1 MSSSSSEDEVNL
13 TRWLNKPKTQFES
26 ALSSDE
32 NIFSDEE
39 AEALPDNGNSTS
51 EEGDSDDSSD
61 GEPENKK
68 IKASNETS
76 SRTIC
81 LSNAEKAKREVDRI
95 IAQHKANLKG
105 IVEKEKQR
113 NEEFINV
120 MHYLKNGGTSIADN
134 ETQHPPVIKGGINLS
149 QVPADENPSLFGR
162 KLAVLMFG
170 DKADCEL
177 RYKMIGKKSVRSGSR
192 PLISKEDQEKFELVV
207 RRKFPKIPSYA
218 YEEARKAA
226 NQMGTDFKR
235 RYATTNH

>member
-1 MSSSSSEDEVNL
+1 MSSSSSEDELNL
-13 TRWLNKPKTQFES
+13 TRRLNKPKTQFES

-39 AEALPDNGNSTS
+39 DDALPENGNSTS

-68 IKASNETS
+68 LKASNETS
-76 SRTIC
+76 TRKIC

-120 MHYLKNGGTSIADN
+120 MHYLQNGGTSIADN

-149 QVPADENPSLFGR
+149 LIPADENPAAFGR
-162 KLAVLMFG
+162 KLAVIMFG
-170 DKADCEL
+170 EKGECEL
-177 RYKMIGKKSVRSGSR
+177 VNKMIGKVSGRVGSR
-192 PLISKEDQEKFELVV
+192 PLVNLDDQFKFETIV
-207 RRKFPKIPSYA
+207 RRKFPKIANYA

-226 NQMGTDFKR
+226 NQMGLDYKR
-235 RYATTNH
+235 KYHATAE